1 MDLVVHP
8 CVRSNIGSGRVEGG
22 GGGGGGG
29 GGNNLY
35 HVLVHQVNALYPQ
48 FLPIVQGGL

>member
-1 MDLVVHP
+1 MDLVVCIP
-8 CVRSNIGSGRVEGG
+8 VSDPTSGLVGSRGG

-29 GGNNLY
+29 GDNLY